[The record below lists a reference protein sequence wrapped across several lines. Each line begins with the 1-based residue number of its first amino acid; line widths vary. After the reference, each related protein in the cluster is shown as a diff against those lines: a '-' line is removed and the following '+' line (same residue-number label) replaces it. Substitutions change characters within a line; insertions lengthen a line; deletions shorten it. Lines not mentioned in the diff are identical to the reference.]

1 MGFSEL
7 LQPLTLMIAILACV
21 ACVSAYS
28 PASLA
33 HSAPVVRAAA
43 PMMSESV
50 GRREVFSKVLGSAA
64 LFSALPAL
72 AEIDYAGVGYLGGSA
87 TIDVNNANIRV
98 YAKLQGMYPNAAAK
112 LVKKAPYKNKEEMY
126 SKAGFTSAEAATVKK
141 HESRLIFLEPKP
153 EYVVDMLNNGLYR

>member
-1 MGFSEL
+1 MGTPAALVRSA
-7 LQPLTLMIAILACV
+7 QPV
-21 ACVSAYS
+21 A
-28 PASLA
+28 
-33 HSAPVVRAAA
+33 RAAV

-50 GRREVFSKVLGSAA
+50 GRRDVFSKVLGSTA
-64 LFSALPAL
+64 LLSALPAL

-126 SKAGFTSAEAATVKK
+126 SKAGFTSA
-141 HESRLIFLEPKP
+141 
-153 EYVVDMLNNGLYR
+153 